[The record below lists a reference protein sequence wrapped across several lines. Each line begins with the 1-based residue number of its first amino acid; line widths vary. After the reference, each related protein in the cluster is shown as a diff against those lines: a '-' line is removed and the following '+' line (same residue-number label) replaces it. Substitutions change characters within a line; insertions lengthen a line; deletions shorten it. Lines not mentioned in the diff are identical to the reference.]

1 MKPLDRRKATRVR
14 KNSEA
19 TRESRT
25 ILRFAS
31 LLSRRMVA
39 GCLLGEYALS
49 LSTNVPMLG
58 FCVTVKQLD
67 QEEMNGG

>member
-14 KNSEA
+14 KKSEA

-39 GCLLGEYALS
+39 GYLLGEYALS
-49 LSTNVPMLG
+49 LSTNVPILVL
-58 FCVTVKQLD
+58 CDKKRSNLTRRK
-67 QEEMNGG
+67 